1 MGSSESGRGSQG
13 HPVCV
18 SSRDL
23 VTLSPLADVSG
34 GALRHSKAGQGKA
47 GV

>member
-13 HPVCV
+13 YPVCV

-34 GALRHSKAGQGKA
+34 RALRHLQAGQGKA
-47 GV
+47 DV